1 MCNDIAPSIQIP
13 EPSPG
18 ISENMKTI
26 DLTLTYEEGMRGV
39 AFESARTKAADGW
52 NAKTLHL
59 YSHAGTHMD
68 APFHFEVNEQ
78 TIDEFEVGR
87 FVCDSWVIPVDAY
100 ATQKI
105 KLEDLG
111 VFAKRINKGDGVILK
126 TGWADF
132 VNDSKY
138 RNELPGIH
146 ESLAHWFVEKEINM
160 LAVEPPSIADVMD
173 IEEVTKIHEI
183 LLGGDIIIVEGLT
196 NLEALSK
203 EKVKLVAL
211 PLKIKDGDG
220 APARVIAM
228 EN

>member
-1 MCNDIAPSIQIP
+1 
-13 EPSPG
+13 
-18 ISENMKTI
+18 MKII
-26 DLTLTYEEGMRGV
+26 DLTLTYVEGMRGFS
-39 AFESARTKAADGW
+39 FEPARTKAADGW

-59 YSHAGTHMD
+59 YSHTGTHMD

-78 TIDEFEVGR
+78 TIDDFEVHR
-87 FVCDSWVIPVDAY
+87 FVCDSLVIPIDAY
-100 ATQKI
+100 EKQKI

-111 VFAKRINKGDGVILK
+111 VFANRIKKGDGVILK

-132 VNDSKY
+132 VNEPKY
-138 RNELPGIH
+138 RDALPGIH
-146 ESLAHWFVEKEINM
+146 ESLADWFVEKEINM
-160 LAVEPPSIADVMD
+160 LAVEPPSIADVTN

-203 EKVKLVAL
+203 DKVGLVAL

-220 APARVIAM
+220 APARVIAI
-228 EN
+228 ER